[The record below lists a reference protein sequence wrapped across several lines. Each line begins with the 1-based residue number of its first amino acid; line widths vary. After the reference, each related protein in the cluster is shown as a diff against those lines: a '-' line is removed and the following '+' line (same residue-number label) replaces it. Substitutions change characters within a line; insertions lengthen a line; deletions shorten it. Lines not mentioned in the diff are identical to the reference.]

1 MPKLTIRLAASLY
14 PKGQERAE
22 FIESTE
28 SDLHY
33 ASEVGVSPREIER
46 GAIRQALAYFLK
58 APRRGVVVLLL
69 LAAAV
74 LSVDRAFSFGM
85 SPWGLAFDSAMLLLL
100 GFLVFFF
107 MSRRMILGQW
117 TAFGAWLV
125 AALAFAIQNSEEVV
139 ACFDCVGN
147 RDRNPGGFAFGPEAV
162 TYFNTSNTV
171 LCLRLS
177 ELVLVAIMVVVISR
191 GRKVWQS
198 FLAVLA
204 FLVFA
209 VATMADL
216 VDRRYLANSP
226 VAYYLGF
233 TSPILDYVASA
244 AAATALVVAVA
255 SHFAAHRKSRPERRL
270 LVKR

>member
-1 MPKLTIRLAASLY
+1 MYEKLLTLLSVGLENNGVRRDFKELHLSDRHFSESSLKVRWGLAL
-14 PKGQERAE
+14 
-22 FIESTE
+22 
-28 SDLHY
+28 
-33 ASEVGVSPREIER
+33 
-46 GAIRQALAYFLK
+46 GATRHALVLFLK

-125 AALAFAIQNSEEVV
+125 GAFAFAIQNSEEAV

-162 TYFNTSNTV
+162 SYFNTSNTV

-177 ELVLVAIMVVVISR
+177 ELVLVAILVVVISR

-198 FLAVLA
+198 FLAVLS

-255 SHFAAHRKSRPERRL
+255 SHFAAHRKS
-270 LVKR
+270 KA